1 MTQIQLSDAQAVIL
15 STACAREDGAIF
27 PVTASLKGGAVG
39 NVCKSLLKQ
48 GLIEEIA
55 ATDLN
60 TVWRHDEERGPI
72 TLRATPLAY
81 STLGI
86 TDEQDET
93 PPAETP
99 PAPVQRRKG
108 TKQETLIEMLRAEG
122 GATIDE
128 IVEATGCARRHVRR
142 AQEEAGPDDH
152 LREGRGARPSLLP
165 AARLT
170 RHTTTVTMPPSR
182 MGQRHFIVPRAPG
195 SPRTAAAGRRT
206 ARCSPP

>member
-15 STACAREDGAIF
+15 STACARDDGAIF

-39 NVCKSLLKQ
+39 NVCKSLLKL

-60 TVWRHDEERGPI
+60 TVWRHDEENGPI
-72 TLRATPLAY
+72 TLRATPLAF

-86 TDEQDET
+86 TEEQDEA
-93 PPAETP
+93 PPTETP

-128 IVEATGCARRHVRR
+128 IVEATGWQAHTVRGVMSG
-142 AQEEAGPDDH
+142 ALKKKLGLTITSEKV
-152 LREGRGARPSLLP
+152 EGRGRVY
-165 AARLT
+165 RLE
-170 RHTTTVTMPPSR
+170 
-182 MGQRHFIVPRAPG
+182 G
-195 SPRTAAAGRRT
+195 
-206 ARCSPP
+206 

>member
-15 STACAREDGAIF
+15 STACAREDGAVF

-48 GLIEEIA
+48 GLIEEIG
-55 ATDLN
+55 ATDVN

-86 TDEQDET
+86 TDEQDDT
-93 PPAETP
+93 LPAETP
-99 PAPVQRRKG
+99 TAPVQRRKG

-128 IVEATGCARRHVRR
+128 IVAETGWLSHTVRGAMSGALKKKLGLTIISEKVDGGARRYRIC
-142 AQEEAGPDDH
+142 DM
-152 LREGRGARPSLLP
+152 REG
-165 AARLT
+165 
-170 RHTTTVTMPPSR
+170 
-182 MGQRHFIVPRAPG
+182 
-195 SPRTAAAGRRT
+195 AGR
-206 ARCSPP
+206 

>member
-15 STACAREDGAIF
+15 STACAREDGAVF
-27 PVTASLKGGAVG
+27 PVTTGLKGGAVG
-39 NVCKSLLKQ
+39 NVCKSLLKH
-48 GLIEEIA
+48 GLIGEIP

-60 TVWRHDEERGPI
+60 TVYRHDEERGPI

-99 PAPVQRRKG
+99 PAPEQRRKG
-108 TKQETLIEMLRAEG
+108 TKQEAVIAMLRTEG

-128 IVEATGCARRHVRR
+128 ITAATNWAPHTARGFMSG
-142 AQEEAGPDDH
+142 ALKKKLGLTITSEKI
-152 LREGRGARPSLLP
+152 EGRG
-165 AARLT
+165 
-170 RHTTTVTMPPSR
+170 
-182 MGQRHFIVPRAPG
+182 RAY
-195 SPRTAAAGRRT
+195 SITDN
-206 ARCSPP
+206 

>member
-15 STACAREDGAIF
+15 STACAREDGAVF

-60 TVWRHDEERGPI
+60 TVWRHDEARGPI

-81 STLGI
+81 STLAI
-86 TDEQDET
+86 ADEQDET
-93 PPAETP
+93 PPAKTP
-99 PAPVQRRKG
+99 TAPVQRRKG

-128 IVEATGCARRHVRR
+128 IVEATGWQPHTVRG
-142 AQEEAGPDDH
+142 AMSGALKKKLG
-152 LREGRGARPSLLP
+152 LTISSVKIEGRGRVYNLPSN
-165 AARLT
+165 
-170 RHTTTVTMPPSR
+170 
-182 MGQRHFIVPRAPG
+182 
-195 SPRTAAAGRRT
+195 
-206 ARCSPP
+206 

>member
-15 STACAREDGAIF
+15 STACAREDGAVF

-48 GLIEEIA
+48 GLIEEIG

-86 TDEQDET
+86 TDERDDT

-99 PAPVQRRKG
+99 TAPVQRRKG
-108 TKQETLIEMLRAEG
+108 TKQENLIEMLRAEG

-128 IVEATGCARRHVRR
+128 IVAQTGWQSHTVRG
-142 AQEEAGPDDH
+142 AMSGALKKKLGLEVTSEKV
-152 LREGRGARPSLLP
+152 EGRGRVYRLP
-165 AARLT
+165 AA
-170 RHTTTVTMPPSR
+170 
-182 MGQRHFIVPRAPG
+182 
-195 SPRTAAAGRRT
+195 
-206 ARCSPP
+206 

>member
-15 STACAREDGAIF
+15 STACARDDGAIF

-60 TVWRHDEERGPI
+60 TVWRHDEARGPI

-86 TDEQDET
+86 TDEQDDT

-99 PAPVQRRKG
+99 TAPVQRRKG

-122 GATIDE
+122 GATIEE
-128 IVEATGCARRHVRR
+128 IVEATGWQPHTVRG
-142 AQEEAGPDDH
+142 AMSGALKKKLGLTITSEKI
-152 LREGRGARPSLLP
+152 EGRGRVYKLDN
-165 AARLT
+165 
-170 RHTTTVTMPPSR
+170 
-182 MGQRHFIVPRAPG
+182 
-195 SPRTAAAGRRT
+195 
-206 ARCSPP
+206 